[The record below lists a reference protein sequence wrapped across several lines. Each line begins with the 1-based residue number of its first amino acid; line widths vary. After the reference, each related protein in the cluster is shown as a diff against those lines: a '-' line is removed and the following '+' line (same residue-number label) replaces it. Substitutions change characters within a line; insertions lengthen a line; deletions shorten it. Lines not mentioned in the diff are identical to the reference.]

1 LKESS
6 NEILSKETE
15 ITTLNAKLNEFSY
28 KIVMGDQ
35 NHESIKE
42 MLDSKTKNED
52 SLNSVI
58 QKLNQDLSTAQDT
71 ILKQNKE

>member
-15 ITTLNAKLNEFSY
+15 ITTLNAKLNEFSN
-28 KIVMGDQ
+28 KIVMGEQ
-35 NHESIKE
+35 NHESLKE
-42 MLDSKTKNED
+42 MMDSKTKNED

-58 QKLNQDLSTAQDT
+58 QKLNQDLSAAQDT
-71 ILKQNKE
+71 IHKQNKE

>member
-1 LKESS
+1 MKESS

-15 ITTLNAKLNEFSY
+15 ITTLNAKLNEFSN
-28 KIVMGDQ
+28 KIVTGEQ

-52 SLNSVI
+52 
-58 QKLNQDLSTAQDT
+58 
-71 ILKQNKE
+71 